1 LDQPAD
7 TPELMPRVPPAL
19 VKVIEVGARMNQVVP
34 EGVALGGAVCALYAQ
49 HRLSLDIDFVL
60 ENLRG
65 QFDEVRDRLLDQPG
79 WQEARIRPPHLILGS
94 FDEVEVGFRQLRRKA
109 PIETQ
114 RVPTEKGPLTI
125 PTLEEMLRIKAFLAY
140 ERNSTRDFYDFAE
153 LAVRLSRESV
163 VGTLL
168 SLDEKMGWERQP
180 AVLLE
185 VIKALVHCEPR
196 DLQTQG
202 FETFR
207 FLDPRL
213 RSWEEVKA
221 VCHEIGQVLAGKAI
235 RGQGGAP

>member
-1 LDQPAD
+1 LA
-7 TPELMPRVPPAL
+7 
-19 VKVIEVGARMNQVVP
+19 KVIEVGARMNQVVP
-34 EGVALGGAVCALYAQ
+34 EGIALGGAVCALYAQ

-60 ENLRG
+60 EDLRG

-79 WQEARIRPPHLILGS
+79 WQEARVRPPHLILGS

-114 RVPTEKGPLTI
+114 SVPTEKGPLTI

-140 ERNSTRDFYDFAE
+140 ERDATRDFLDFAE
-153 LAVRLSRESV
+153 LAVRLPKESV

-168 SLDEKMGWERQP
+168 SLDEKMAWERQP

-185 VIKALVHCEPR
+185 VIKALLHCEPR
-196 DLQTQG
+196 DLDTQG

-207 FLDPRL
+207 FIDPRL
-213 RSWEEVKA
+213 KSWQEVKA
-221 VCHEIGQVLAGKAI
+221 VCRQIGESLAEKAI
-235 RGQGGAP
+235 QGRRDAP